1 MRTVWTL
8 MIVALL
14 AVCSASS
21 AHGKDA
27 GEDTGPNTDET
38 PFSSYT
44 ATSPSVSGDTWSLTV
59 VMDQAVKDNNTTFE
73 ITTQICLNSG
83 VCDPPVVQQVTVEDL
98 THTTSLTPPEDH
110 SYVNW
115 RVKAM
120 YEDDTTEYFPQGA
133 WYTIWSSCYQDD
145 GVYYGVDADG
155 DSCAQIKADEGFLPG
170 FTLVPALTAVGLAIA
185 LARRD

>member
-1 MRTVWTL
+1 MRTVFTL
-8 MIVALL
+8 MIVEIFFCC
-14 AVCSASS
+14 CSSS
-21 AHGKDA
+21 SHCKDA
-27 GEDTGPNTDET
+27 CEFIVHNTDET

-59 VMDQAVKDNNTTFE
+59 VMDQDVKDNNTTFE

-155 DSCAQIKADEGFLPG
+155 DSCAEIKADEGFLPG

>member
-1 MRTVWTL
+1 MRTVLTL
-8 MIVALL
+8 MLVALL
-14 AVCSASS
+14 AVCSTSIA
-21 AHGKDA
+21 AKTA
-27 GEDTGPNTDET
+27 GEDNGPNTDDT

-44 ATSPSVSGDTWSLTV
+44 ATSPSVSGNTWSLTV

-98 THTTSLTPPEDH
+98 THTTSLTPPQDH

-133 WYTIWSSCYQDD
+133 WYTVWSSCYQDG

-155 DSCAQIKADEGFLPG
+155 ESCGEEEEDEGFLPG
-170 FTLVPALTAVGLAIA
+170 FTLIPALTAVGLAIA
-185 LARRD
+185 VARRD

>member
-133 WYTIWSSCYQDD
+133 WYTIWSSCYQSD

-155 DSCAQIKADEGFLPG
+155 DSCAEEEDEGFLPG